1 MKHKIAA
8 IDLKTSDMKNNNEDE
23 NWIDKCMSCIH
34 CYIRKDDADTLHCWC
49 RDGCHYKSIRQRN
62 NELWKV
68 SEQHEN

>member
-1 MKHKIAA
+1 MRHRIAA
-8 IDLKTSDMKNNNEDE
+8 IDLNVNDMKNNNEDE
-23 NWIDKCMSCIH
+23 NWVDKCMSCIH
-34 CYIRKDDADTLHCWC
+34 CYIRKDDADTLHCRY